1 MKPYLYY
8 PGCSLEGAAAEYDRS
23 TRAVMDSLEADI
35 IDVEDW
41 TCCGATSAA
50 AVSSLLASALAG
62 RNLALAEKMQAGTDL
77 LVPCS
82 ACYLNLKK
90 VEQDFRVDGEL
101 RSRINR
107 ALSVEGLTLSGEI
120 RVRHLLDILSRDVGP
135 QPVREKTVHPLTGI
149 CLAPYY
155 GCQCLRPYEVFD
167 DPEMPTSMEPLIRAT
182 GAEVFPW
189 SMGGKCCG
197 NSHMTTK
204 MDVGLSLS
212 GAILEAA
219 QGADAIVTVCP
230 MCQLNLEAYQRK
242 ISHRTGKKL
251 TLTILYLPQ
260 VLGLAMGL
268 DNRAVGLDLNLV
280 VTAGFKAKLDQR
292 RVAA

>member
-8 PGCSLEGAAAEYDRS
+8 PGCSLEGTAAEYDRA
-23 TRAVMDSLEADI
+23 TRAVMDGLGAKV
-35 IDVEDW
+35 IDVMDW
-41 TCCGATSAA
+41 TCCGATAAA
-50 AVSSLLASALAG
+50 AVSSLLASALAA
-62 RNLALAEKMQAGTDL
+62 RNLALAEKMLAGTDL

-90 VEQDFRVDGEL
+90 VEEDFRADAEL
-101 RSRINR
+101 RRGINR
-107 ALSVEGLTLSGEI
+107 ALSVEGLTLAGEI
-120 RVRHLLDILSRDVGP
+120 RVRHLLDILSQDVGP

-149 CLAPYY
+149 SLAPYY
-155 GCQCLRPYEVFD
+155 GCQCLRPYTEFD
-167 DPEMPTSMEPLIRAT
+167 DPEFPTSMEPLIRAT
-182 GAEVFPW
+182 GAQVFPW

-197 NSHMTTK
+197 ASHMTTK

-230 MCQLNLEAYQRK
+230 MCQLNLEAFQRK
-242 ISHRTGKKL
+242 ISRRTGNKL
-251 TLTILYLPQ
+251 TRTILYLPQ

-268 DNRAVGLDLNLV
+268 DNRTVGLDLNLA
-280 VTAGFKAKLDQR
+280 VTAGFKAKLDQG
-292 RVAA
+292 RVAV